1 MSVSSTANK
10 VITNKYVLYFVVF
23 LAITSLLGYM
33 VMGDV
38 NSIFFFAIVSYL
50 IYNFSQNMVIVL
62 GAGLILTN
70 ILMVGKK
77 VREGMEG
84 VQTATTSPTT
94 TDSSTAPTTAPTTS
108 TDQTGGNTELQLN
121 SSVAAAAAGGGV
133 TNAQT
138 DADASPTEGGAPGAT
153 TAGEGMN
160 VMSNKTRNRTRIDY
174 ASTIEDAYD
183 DLNKILGSEGIKN
196 LTNDTQNLMQQQMQ
210 LAEAMN
216 NMAPLMENAQNM
228 LKGLDMSNLSGLS
241 DMAKSLGMGGSK
253 K

>member
-84 VQTATTSPTT
+84 GQTTTSSSTT
-94 TDSSTAPTTAPTTS
+94 TDSSTAPTTP

-121 SSVAAAAAGGGV
+121 SSVAAAAAGGGD
-133 TNAQT
+133 TNTQT
-138 DADASPTEGGAPGAT
+138 HTDTRPTEGGAVGGA

-183 DLNKILGSEGIKN
+183 DLNKILGSDGIKN

>member
-1 MSVSSTANK
+1 MSVSSTVNK

-84 VQTATTSPTT
+84 GQVTTSSTT
-94 TDSSTAPTTAPTTS
+94 TDSSADTPSTTS
-108 TDQTGGNTELQLN
+108 PITPQNGGNTALS
-121 SSVAAAAAGGGV
+121 SSVAAAAAGGGNTSTESSNEV
-133 TNAQT
+133 PPST
-138 DADASPTEGGAPGAT
+138 TEGGAPGA

-183 DLNKILGSEGIKN
+183 DLNKILGSEGIQNLTTDTKN
-196 LTNDTQNLMQQQMQ
+196 LMNQQMQ
-210 LAEAMN
+210 LAEAMK
-216 NMAPLMENAQNM
+216 NMTPLMENAQNM